1 MHRHLTRVQLAL
13 ATGFALVA
21 AGLLVRQAL
30 FAPEVVL
37 LPPGQGAEWIADPM
51 RLHTHGMWIDKAS
64 PRARL
69 FERTFT
75 VPASHGAV
83 RLRARALGDLRVFVN
98 GQAVDLSARDS
109 RQWRRPVVSDV
120 TALLAPGENHVRAEV
135 RNARGAALLEL
146 RIDGLPE
153 PVATDERW
161 RAARDGDPFEAARL
175 ADDRAPLPEALS
187 LPSPGPSLRAHAG
200 LFLGLFALGAGASL
214 LARGRARVPQGA
226 PLVAGLAVGLF
237 WIAFFATKVLRIPA
251 TIGFDAAGHTDY
263 VRWIL
268 AHGSLPLASD
278 GFATYHPPLYHAVT
292 AGLLAVAQPTP
303 GGVVERAVF
312 GLLPALSGLGMA
324 FVSGR
329 VAHVAAPRS
338 PGIRAGAIVAG
349 GLLPM
354 SVALGA
360 YVSNESPHAFLASL
374 AILATLAGLVAPRAT
389 PRHDLA
395 IGALLGAGLL
405 AKYTSAVLV
414 PILLGALAVKR
425 VVAERSG
432 FVRAASGA
440 ALGVGVAGA
449 IGGWVYLRNWL
460 HFGDPFVWNL
470 DVDPTRTWWQLP
482 GFRTPGYFLRFGDA
496 LVHPWFVGFQG
507 FWDSLYTTFW
517 GDGLLGGTSGARA
530 FHGLWRLDIMAAGF
544 LLALP
549 ATALLFGGWLRT
561 VRLALRDGDPGRRLA
576 SSLVAFLPVLFLLS
590 LVSMGLALPFWSV
603 NKAFYALCATP
614 LFALFLALGF
624 ESLDR
629 RLRSPGAARGG
640 RAALWGW
647 AAALLGATVLAYLG

>member
-13 ATGFALVA
+13 AACFTLVA
-21 AGLLVRQAL
+21 AFLLVRQAL
-30 FAPEVVL
+30 FAPEVFL
-37 LPPGQGAEWIADPM
+37 LPPGQGAAWIADPM
-51 RLHTHGMWIDKAS
+51 RPHTHGMWIEKAN

-69 FERTFT
+69 FERSFS

-83 RLRARALGDLRVFVN
+83 QLQARALGDLRIFVN
-98 GQAVDLSARDS
+98 GHALDLSARDP
-109 RQWRRPVVSDV
+109 RQWRTPVVSDV
-120 TALLAPGENHVRAEV
+120 TALLEPGDNRVRAEV
-135 RNARGAALLEL
+135 RSARGAALLEL
-146 RIDGLPE
+146 RIDGLAE

-161 RAARDGDPFEAARL
+161 LAARDGDPFEAARL
-175 ADDRAPLPEALS
+175 ADDRVPLPDALS
-187 LPSPGPSLRAHAG
+187 LPSPGPSLRAHAI
-200 LFLGLFALGAGASL
+200 LFLGLFALGAGASAW
-214 LARGRARVPQGA
+214 ARGRAHAPRRA

-237 WIAFFATKVLRIPA
+237 WIALFATKVLRIPA

-268 AHGSLPLASD
+268 AHGSLPLASS
-278 GFATYHPPLYHAVT
+278 GFSTYHPPLYHAVT

-303 GGVVERAVF
+303 GSVVERAVL

-324 FVSGR
+324 IVSGR
-329 VAHVAAPRS
+329 VARIAAPRS
-338 PGIRAGAIVAG
+338 PGIEAGAILAG

-354 SVALGA
+354 NVALGA
-360 YVSNESPHAFLASL
+360 YVSNEAPHAFLASL
-374 AILATLAGLVAPRAT
+374 AILATLAALVAPQA
-389 PRHDLA
+389 PRRRDVA

-414 PILLGALAVKR
+414 PVLLGALAVKR
-425 VVAERSG
+425 VVAERTG
-432 FVRAASGA
+432 FARAASGA
-440 ALGVGVAGA
+440 ALGAGVALA

-517 GDGLLGGTSGARA
+517 GDGLLGGASGARA
-530 FHGLWRLDIMAAGF
+530 FHGQWRLDLMAAGF
-544 LLALP
+544 ALALP
-549 ATALLFGGWLRT
+549 ATALLFAGWLRT
-561 VRLALRDGDPGRRLA
+561 VRFALGDRDPGRRLGF
-576 SSLVAFLPVLFLLS
+576 SLVAFLPVLFLVS
-590 LVSMGLALPFWSV
+590 LLGQGLALPFWSV

-629 RLRSPGAARGG
+629 RTRSPGPARGA

-647 AAALLGATVLAYLG
+647 AATLLGATVLAYLG